1 MENLQQQ
8 LRSIEAEH
16 QARMAAWNQHS
27 ANNVH
32 QQNMGGDSGG
42 RKSRWDKTAP
52 VGKFTIQIQRE
63 DTKKSPNWSKL
74 CHCKDAQHHLYLR
87 KYVNEVL
94 IS

>member
-52 VGKFTIQIQRE
+52 VGKLSGNGGRGVYSTWDPLLRGGG
-63 DTKKSPNWSKL
+63 KK
-74 CHCKDAQHHLYLR
+74 
-87 KYVNEVL
+87 
-94 IS
+94 

>member
-32 QQNMGGDSGG
+32 QQNMGGDSGDSKN
-42 RKSRWDKTAP
+42 RSDKTVP
-52 VGKFTIQIQRE
+52 VGKMSGNGGLKIGLNYVIPSYRRFCMNLPQRFGP
-63 DTKKSPNWSKL
+63 DK
-74 CHCKDAQHHLYLR
+74 
-87 KYVNEVL
+87 
-94 IS
+94 